1 MDCLEYASDVDLIAA
16 IRADDRGAF
25 HILYE
30 KYWKALYRK
39 ACKGADEDEA
49 KDMIQEVMISLW
61 NRRHQIHITQ
71 PDDLGKY
78 LFTALKYRV
87 ISFYAYT
94 SAQIKKSSLLELPL
108 DTAPDIILENKEL
121 KVILEAAVESM
132 PGKMRQIFRMSRDE
146 DFSIADIAARLNL
159 SEQTVKNQIGQA
171 LKRLRSTLLD
181 HHSGDWVI
189 PILFL
194 LYLSPR

>member
-1 MDCLEYASDVDLIAA
+1 MECIEYVSDLDLISA
-16 IRADDRGAF
+16 IRADDEDAF
-25 HILYE
+25 HVLYE
-30 KYWKALYRK
+30 KYWKPLYRK

-61 NRRHQIHITQ
+61 NRRHQIKVVQ

-78 LFTALKYRV
+78 LFTALKYRI

-94 SAQIKKSSLLELPL
+94 STQIKKSALLEIPL
-108 DTAPDIILENKEL
+108 DISPDILMENKEL
-121 KVILEAAVESM
+121 KVVLEATVENM

-146 DFSIADIAARLNL
+146 DFSISDIASRLNL

-181 HHSGDWVI
+181 HQSGDWVL
-189 PILFL
+189 PVLVL
-194 LYLSPR
+194 LYLS